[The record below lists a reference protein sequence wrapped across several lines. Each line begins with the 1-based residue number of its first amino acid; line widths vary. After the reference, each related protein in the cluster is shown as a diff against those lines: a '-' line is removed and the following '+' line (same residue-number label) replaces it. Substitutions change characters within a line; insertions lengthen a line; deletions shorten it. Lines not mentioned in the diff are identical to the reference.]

1 MRKALA
7 RQRLIAC
14 TVLVAL
20 LFNAPLLWLVDA
32 EASVFGVP
40 ALVAYLFCVWAV
52 FIAVLAL
59 IVERG

>member
-32 EASVFGVP
+32 EASIFGVP

-52 FIAVLAL
+52 FIVVLAL

>member
-14 TVLVAL
+14 TVLAAL
-20 LFNAPLLWLVDA
+20 MFNAPLLWLVDV
-32 EASVFGVP
+32 EVSIFGVP
-40 ALVAYLFCVWAV
+40 ALFAYLFCVWAA
-52 FIAVLAL
+52 FIAVLAW